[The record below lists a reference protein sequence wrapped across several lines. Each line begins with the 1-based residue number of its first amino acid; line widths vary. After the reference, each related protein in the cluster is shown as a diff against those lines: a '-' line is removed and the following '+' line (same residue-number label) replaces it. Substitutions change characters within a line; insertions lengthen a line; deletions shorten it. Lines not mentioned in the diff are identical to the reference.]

1 MIVSLN
7 DFVGIYSIPYLVPDD
22 KARAQ
27 TIITQLEKRFLKL
40 ILGGLYLSYITDNTT
55 PRFLSVNAIIK
66 EIMILFVYHGFG
78 ANAGEFNTP
87 MGSVKPNEQTARAK
101 YDSIWEEAKR
111 KTERELWKIFNSD
124 RDTYPEFSNSFGC
137 GKYSIPSAF

>member
-22 KARAQ
+22 TTRAQ
-27 TIITQLEKRFLKL
+27 TIINQLEKRFLKI

-55 PRFLSVNAIIK
+55 PRFMSINSIIK
-66 EIMILFVYHGFG
+66 EILILFVYHGFG
-78 ANAGEFNTP
+78 SNAGEFNTP

-101 YDSIWEEAKR
+101 Q
-111 KTERELWKIFNSD
+111 KTEKELWGKFELN
-124 RDTYPEFSNSFGC
+124 RDTYYEFFITFGC